1 MKKGEQFKTKYTG
14 VFYTKSLMSGKKG
27 TKVFYI
33 RYRHKGQ
40 RIVERVGCSVQDKMV
55 ASKASTIRNKILRGE
70 RLPAKDQKKQD
81 VDRWTIDRLW
91 KAYLENKGPKF
102 KGIQRDSSRFNV
114 HIKPDFK
121 NKESKDIITLDID
134 RFRKKLLT
142 KIAPQTTKN
151 VMELLRRIINF
162 GVKKDL
168 IPPANIRFEM
178 PAIDNMI
185 REDLTPAQIK
195 SYLAV
200 LENNKQSSESWVL
213 KIMLYTGRRTAE
225 ICGLEWSDID
235 FERQIFT
242 LRDTKAGKTE
252 TLPFSDKVKKMLQEI
267 PMYHEKYIFPNSDGS
282 RRTRVDSD
290 TRRFKK
296 LAKLP
301 EHFRPSYCLRH
312 TFASIAASNDVP
324 ERILKRLM
332 GHTQTQ
338 AKQDVTS
345 RYAHITDERL
355 LKALNQVAEI
365 IDSYASKAGDN
376 VLELKTNE

>member
-14 VFYTKSLMSGKKG
+14 VFYTKSLSPGKKG

-33 RYRHKGQ
+33 RYRHKGK
-40 RIVERVGCSVQDKMV
+40 RKVERVGCSVQDKTT
-55 ASKASTIRNKILRGE
+55 ALKASAIRSQILRGE
-70 RLPAKDQKKQD
+70 RLPAHDQKKIDADQ
-81 VDRWTIDRLW
+81 WTINRLW
-91 KAYLENKGPKF
+91 KAYLDNKGLSF
-102 KGIQRDSSRFNV
+102 KGIQRDTSRFKC
-114 HIKPDFK
+114 HIEPVFGI
-121 NKESKDIITLDID
+121 KEPKDIITLDID
-134 RFRKKLLT
+134 RFRKQLLT

-151 VMELLRRIINF
+151 VMELLRRIINH
-162 GVKKDL
+162 GIKKDL
-168 IPPANIRFEM
+168 ISPVNIRFEM
-178 PAIDNMI
+178 PAIDNI
-185 REDLTPAQIK
+185 VREDLTPAQIK

-200 LENNKQSSESWVL
+200 LDNNKQSSESWVL

-242 LRDTKAGKTE
+242 LRDTKAGKSE
-252 TLPFSDKVKKMLQEI
+252 TLPFSEKVKEMLQEI

-296 LAKLP
+296 LAELP

-324 ERILKRLM
+324 ERVLKRLM

-355 LKALNQVAEI
+355 LIALNQVARI
-365 IDSYASKAGDN
+365 IDSYVSGNSNN
-376 VLELKTNE
+376 VLELKTSE